1 MSEPIVSLSE
11 IIKYNPAPVSRPGG
25 QYDRGTGVG
34 LRRHPGTVEGVGD
47 EECCHHEHNSRR
59 YLNTNI
65 KQSSK

>member
-47 EECCHHEHNSRR
+47 EERCHHEHNSCRNLKR
-59 YLNTNI
+59 NI
-65 KQSSK
+65 QHSSK